1 MRERCLI
8 IVTLMSLVSL
18 PLWMGSDYYI
28 NIASQILIWAIFAL
42 ALNVLVGWSG
52 LVSLGHAGL
61 FGMAC
66 YTGAWLLEAGWGHF
80 TAVLGAFAMTILV
93 SAIFG
98 ALSLRTRGIGF
109 IMITLAISQILWGIA
124 YRWIE
129 LTNGD
134 NGIIISTRP
143 APFGIE
149 MDTPGVFYIFTLI
162 VFLLT
167 MLIMAIFYQSPFGVS
182 LRGTRDQSRRM
193 AALGFNVWL
202 IRFFAILF
210 SGFFSGVAGL
220 LFLYYHQY
228 VSPHV
233 LSLLNS
239 AEVLLMV
246 ISGGT
251 GTLLGPV
258 VGAGLVVVIKNV
270 ASAYIERWNMLL
282 GVIFVAI
289 VIFMPE
295 GLVPGTQRL
304 FRWVFSRIKSI
315 GAAIKSEAS

>member
-1 MRERCLI
+1 
-8 IVTLMSLVSL
+8 
-18 PLWMGSDYYI
+18 
-28 NIASQILIWAIFAL
+28 
-42 ALNVLVGWSG
+42 
-52 LVSLGHAGL
+52 
-61 FGMAC
+61 
-66 YTGAWLLEAGWGHF
+66 
-80 TAVLGAFAMTILV
+80 
-93 SAIFG
+93 
-98 ALSLRTRGIGF
+98 
-109 IMITLAISQILWGIA
+109 
-124 YRWIE
+124 
-129 LTNGD
+129 
-134 NGIIISTRP
+134 
-143 APFGIE
+143 

-193 AALGFNVWL
+193 SALGFNVWL

-315 GAAIKSEAS
+315 RAAIKSEAS